1 MICIFGVGDL
11 ALMTNRPEL
20 FVNKFYID
28 YQPLVFDCIEQ
39 LHYRRL
45 RDEVG
50 LLAGEAAEFDT
61 SLYASQDFVR
71 NHV

>member
-11 ALMTNRPEL
+11 PLIASRPEL
-20 FVNKFYID
+20 FANKFYID

-39 LHYRRL
+39 LHYQRL
-45 RDEVG
+45 HDEV
-50 LLAGEAAEFDT
+50 LAGDAAEFDT